1 MQPTTNQPKGTTMNN
16 LTIKSRRNAYS
27 IVGKEVTATS
37 ARSAAEQAGIDW
49 TVSLADLQALALN
62 DSGVST
68 LDVPNKFATIRTNKD
83 GGQSVLG
90 TVGGRYK
97 VLQNGEMF
105 SALDALVDSGD
116 ARYAY
121 AGEIKGGAQVYMVL
135 ELPKDVKI
143 GNDPHKAYLV
153 ARTSHDGSC
162 ALQIAPSVNR
172 LRCTNQIAG
181 IFNKS
186 ATYTLKHTTNADFS
200 IEDIKR
206 IIPVTY
212 TGIEQYELIGNK
224 LIGETVSDQEV
235 DTIFKKMWSL
245 PSGIEQAPY
254 NMLSTGEKGRYN
266 RAMTARSTAKAIY
279 RGDTGTQ
286 EELYG
291 TAFGAFQ
298 AIVEYV
304 DHYSHAKEATRAER
318 NLTGMADKAKTQALS
333 LVMKG

>member
-1 MQPTTNQPKGTTMNN
+1 MNN

-27 IVGKEVTATS
+27 IIGNEVTATS

-49 TVSLADLQALALN
+49 TVSLADIQALAIN

-68 LDVPNKFATIRTNKD
+68 LPVPNKFATVRTDK
-83 GGQSVLG
+83 GGAQSVLG
-90 TVGGRYK
+90 TVGGRYQ
-97 VLQNGEMF
+97 VFQNAQMF
-105 SALDALVDSGD
+105 GALDALVDSGD

-135 ELPKDVKI
+135 ELPKGVKI
-143 GNDPHKAYLV
+143 ANDEHKAYLV

-162 ALQIAPSVNR
+162 ALQIAPSVQR
-172 LRCTNQIAG
+172 LRCTNQISG

-186 ATYTLKHTTNADFS
+186 ATYNLKHTTNAEFS

-212 TGIEQYELIGNK
+212 TGIEMYETIGNK
-224 LIGETVSDQEV
+224 LINTEISDIEV
-235 DTIFKKMWSL
+235 DNIFKKMWSL

-279 RGDTGTQ
+279 RGDTDTQ
-286 EELYG
+286 GELYG

-298 AIVEYV
+298 AMVEYA
-304 DHYSHAKEATRAER
+304 DHYSHAKESTRAER
-318 NLTGMADKAKTQALS
+318 NLSGSTDRFKTQALS